1 LPYVNGNAK
10 MRKRN
15 TPPRVTPPTN
25 GANSGASKGAVNIS
39 PFDNIPTGLAKASSS
54 YSSAS
59 AKIKDKHRTVGKR
72 RTKTGG

>member
-1 LPYVNGNAK
+1 

-15 TPPRVTPPTN
+15 VPPRRETPSN
-25 GANSGASKGAVNIS
+25 GANSGASKGAIDIS

-59 AKIKDKHRTVGKR
+59 ARIKEKHKTVGKR
-72 RTKTGG
+72 RIKTRG